1 MPYRFAIIGCGQI
14 GQRHAIHA
22 ANYGQLVA
30 VCDIVSEKAEA
41 IAYKYGAQMY
51 SDPDQLLKDGNF
63 DIAVIC
69 TPNGLHASQSIAA
82 LSAGYHVLCEK
93 PMALFPEDG
102 RQMLLAAE
110 KNGKRLFVVKQNR
123 FNSPVLLVKEL
134 LNRKALGRIHSF
146 QLNAFWNRDATYFKS
161 APWRGTFSLDGG
173 PLFTQFS
180 HFIDLLYWF
189 LGDLSS
195 VLYASGR
202 NVQHEGLIDFEDE
215 GMAVLAFRNDARGT
229 LQYNL
234 NANGSNMEG
243 SLTLFGERGTVK
255 IGGSYLNKIEHFAVD
270 GMVMPEL
277 KPSGEANDYGAY
289 QGSMGNHHLVYE
301 ALVRALD
308 DPGQYFMDPQESL
321 KTVEIITNIYQ
332 VMRSVEGNRE

>member
-30 VCDIVSEKAEA
+30 VCDIVNEKAAA

-93 PMALFPEDG
+93 PMALLPEDG

-123 FNSPVLLVKEL
+123 FNSPVLLVKDL
-134 LNRKALGRIHSF
+134 LDRNALGRIHSF

-161 APWRGTFSLDGG
+161 APWRGTLSLDGG

-215 GMAVLAFRNDARGT
+215 GMAVLAFRNDVRGT

-277 KPSGEANDYGAY
+277 TPSGAANDYGAY

-301 ALVRALD
+301 ALVRTLD
-308 DPGQYFMDPQESL
+308 DPAQYFMDPKESL
-321 KTVEIITNIYQ
+321 KTVEIITNIYH
-332 VMRSVEGNRE
+332 VMRSVEGIRK